1 MTLLT
6 FKLLN
11 NTTMIFLISTGLLGV
26 DYLYSEPL
34 KIILYVHCTLVS
46 WHHTYAGFITNIW
59 RKVILRYRKC
69 KSML

>member
-46 WHHTYAGFITNIW
+46 
-59 RKVILRYRKC
+59 
-69 KSML
+69 